1 MLVPASIIEP
11 NVGHASLAIPPV
23 EEYDEELY
31 ILEVRFVDWNAGAKT
46 DGAKPSEFTM
56 SRVTTLSGLL
66 SIQLD
71 I

>member
-46 DGAKPSEFTM
+46 ETNAGETRTGTSDTSQNVYRKLRSEK
-56 SRVTTLSGLL
+56 
-66 SIQLD
+66 
-71 I
+71 